1 MIPYIINAGLL
12 VTGCFAFYKIFLQK
26 ETFYRLNRSMLI
38 LCLLISFVLPLIPVP
53 QEWSFRRA
61 KEEQSQSTSTIQHLP
76 AISHF
81 VIPSNNAITQPSI
94 QPEPTSP
101 LSRQAT
107 VSAEEP
113 GISISQVIKAIV
125 WLYWF
130 GVIVLT
136 LNFLLQLLV
145 LTIRAYRYPS
155 IVDGQFR
162 IIELNG
168 DQAPCSFLN
177 YIFINPRKYDPN
189 TYNQILLHEKV
200 HVSERHSID
209 ILFAE
214 IMIIFQWF
222 NPFAWMYRKEM
233 ENNLEFLT
241 DETVLEKGEME
252 ITNYQMSLLKVS
264 AAHLPL
270 SLTTNYNQSLL
281 KKRIVMMNARK
292 SNLNSGWKYFFLLPM
307 LILFACLL
315 NEPVALAQDKK
326 NNGNK
331 SSNTNAQKPKPAAQ
345 AKPAAKANASKPAQ
359 ESKKNETVQWKVDND
374 GMKTQG
380 YWFATIKGDKIDFEF
395 TSKNQK
401 DEHHHNG
408 SDFKVSD
415 FPNLPK
421 GTAGDFSLTREAGT
435 FKFNG
440 KFDGNEGSGTYK
452 FTADKGYTDFI
463 NQRISDKIDEEDQM
477 VFFMLDVK
485 KSYVQM
491 LNDEGYTKLDK
502 DNVIAMTA
510 LNVDKAH
517 IEGLKQNGFTNVDAD
532 DIISTKALNIDGDY
546 IKGIRD
552 AGYKDITLDQ
562 IVSFKAQGIDKEYL
576 SKVSKMKGDNEKMDA
591 DDVISMKAMGIDD
604 HYADQFKSLGYTNIK
619 TDDLVSMKAVGIT
632 PEFIKSF
639 QNAGYKDVSVENLIS
654 MKSVGVTPEF
664 LKGFQALGYNEIDA
678 DNLISLKA
686 VGVTPEFIKGFQ
698 QIGYKNIP
706 IDQAI
711 SVKAVGVTPA
721 YVKSMKQKGFNYN
734 SLEKYVTLKSI
745 GSSD

>member
-12 VTGCFAFYKIFLQK
+12 VAGCFAFYKIFLQK
-26 ETFYRLNRSMLI
+26 ETFYHLNRSMLM

-53 QEWSFRRA
+53 QEWSFR
-61 KEEQSQSTSTIQHLP
+61 KIKGEEGQHTSSIHMPVMSQV
-76 AISHF
+76 
-81 VIPSNNAITQPSI
+81 VIPSSKAIEQPSA

-113 GISISQVIKAIV
+113 GISISQFLNAMV

-130 GVIVLT
+130 GVIVLA
-136 LNFLLQLLV
+136 LNFLLQLVV
-145 LTIRAYRYPS
+145 LTVRAHTYPS
-155 IVDGQFR
+155 FKDGKFTIV
-162 IIELNG
+162 ELNE
-168 DQAPCSFLN
+168 DQAPCSFLH
-177 YIFINPRKYDPN
+177 YIFINPRKYDLN

-241 DETVLEKGEME
+241 DETVLQQGEME
-252 ITNYQMSLLKVS
+252 ITTYQMSLLKVS

-281 KKRIVMMNARK
+281 KKRIAMMNARK

-315 NEPVALAQDKK
+315 NEPIAHAQDKK
-326 NNGNK
+326 STK
-331 SSNTNAQKPKPAAQ
+331 SSSKAAQQKPATTAKQ
-345 AKPAAKANASKPAQ
+345 SKPAAKATASKPAK
-359 ESKKNETVQWKVDND
+359 EKEKSEKHADND
-374 GMKTQG
+374 GMKTEG

-395 TSKNQK
+395 TDKNQR
-401 DEHHHNG
+401 DQYRHSG
-408 SDFKVSD
+408 GDFKLSD

-421 GTAGDFSLTREAGT
+421 GTAGDFSFTRDAGT
-435 FKFNG
+435 LQFNG

-452 FTADKGYTDFI
+452 FVADKSYTDFI
-463 NQRISDKIDEEDQM
+463 NQRISNKLDDEDQM

-532 DIISTKALNIDGDY
+532 DIISTRALGITGDY
-546 IKGIRD
+546 IKDIRD
-552 AGYKDITLDQ
+552 AGYKDISLDQ
-562 IVSFKAQGIDKEYL
+562 LVSFKAQGIDKDYL
-576 SKVSKMKGDNEKMDA
+576 AKLVKMKIDNEKMDA
-591 DDVISMKAMGIDD
+591 DDVISYKAMGIDD
-604 HYADQFKSLGYTNIK
+604 TYADQFKQLGYNNIK
-619 TDDLVSMKAVGIT
+619 HGDLVSMKAVGVT

-639 QNAGYKDVSVENLIS
+639 QNIGYKDATVENLIS

-664 LKGFQALGYNEIDA
+664 LKGFQGIGYKDIDA
-678 DNLISLKA
+678 ENLISLKA
-686 VGVTPEFIKGFQ
+686 VGVTPAFIKGFQ
-698 QIGYKNIP
+698 QIGYKDIP

-721 YVKSMKQKGFNYN
+721 YVKQMKTKGFNYN
-734 SLEKYVTLKSI
+734 NLEKYITLKSI
-745 GSSD
+745 GTSD